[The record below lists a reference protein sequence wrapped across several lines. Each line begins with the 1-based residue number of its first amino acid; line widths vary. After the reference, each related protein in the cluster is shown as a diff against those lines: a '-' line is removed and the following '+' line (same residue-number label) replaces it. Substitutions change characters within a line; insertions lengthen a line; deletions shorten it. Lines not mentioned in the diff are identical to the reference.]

1 MKTGGTMDKT
11 ILKNFAVN
19 SRNKLIEDTIYRLSL
34 LGITE
39 DEIQDPIE
47 ANGMQTF
54 QIGGTN
60 FSIYDDDINKRKEII
75 EDIESKGFKNFVEEV
90 AYTWFNRIIAIRY
103 MEVNSYL
110 PTKTRVLS
118 SETEGKIEPDIL
130 TDALNIDLD
139 YTQEE
144 KELIFKLKDENKLD
158 ELFRFLFIKQSN
170 KLNEILPGLF
180 KTTNDSLELLLNIS
194 FTSEESVVR
203 QLIDTIPEED
213 FTKQV
218 EIIGWLYQY
227 YISEKKN
234 QVININKSNIKKE
247 DIPAATQLFTTDWV
261 VKYMVDN
268 SLGRYWIERNP
279 NSSLK
284 KHLEYYLGEA
294 QQDEETQRK
303 LDEIRSENIS
313 VEELTF
319 FDPCMG
325 SGHILVYA
333 FDVFFEI
340 YKELGYLE
348 RDIPELILKNNIFG
362 LDIDDRAYQLA
373 YFAVLMKARK
383 YDRKI
388 LQKGIVPNVYAIQ
401 ESGNI
406 TDSIIEFIQK
416 HDEKIVNDV
425 IYLKEIF
432 ESGKEFGSLIQV
444 KNIDFNN
451 LRTSLSEIIDNSK
464 STLTDINITNIISND
479 LMTLINQAELLSKKY
494 SAVVTNPPYMNKF
507 EKNLKDFAKKYYKDY
522 SKDLF
527 SMFIYRNFDFCKK
540 YGYNSLMTPFVW
552 MFIKNYE
559 NLRKFIINN
568 KSISSLIQL
577 EYSAFS
583 EATVPICT
591 FVLSNFDK
599 NYAGTYLKLSE
610 FTGGMD
616 VQKEKV
622 LQIIKGDE
630 ILNDKNK
637 YIIKQFNF
645 DKIPG
650 SPIAYWI
657 DDNLIACFNNTK
669 LESLANVKQGLAT
682 ADNNRFLRYWW
693 EVDFNNI
700 GFSSI
705 NCENS
710 KNTNKK
716 WFPYNKGGD
725 YRKWWGNQEF
735 VVNWENDGYEIRN
748 IIGPNGRVRSRAQ
761 NTQFYFHKSL
771 SWSKISSGKVA
782 FRYYPNGFI
791 FDVAGCSVFLDKK
804 NINYIFGFLNSN
816 ICGDILDLISPT
828 LNYEVGHVASLP
840 IIFDES
846 KQNEIENLV
855 ITNINIEKE
864 DWDENETSWN
874 FKSHPFV
881 FFKGDSLSEKYNFW
895 QKYKTNQFNY
905 LKTNEEKLNKLFYDI
920 YNVDGDHEIE
930 DKYISLNKNDLKKD
944 IESIISYSVGCMFGR
959 YNLNQGGLCFA
970 GGEFDLNKYHNFIPD
985 DDNIIPVLD
994 TAYFDDDI
1002 VGYFTKF
1009 IEKCFGKEKLEENL
1023 DFIAKVLSN
1032 SSKPSREVLRDY
1044 FLKNF
1049 FNSHKKIYKKRPIY
1063 WQFSSGK
1070 ENGFNCLIYM
1080 HRYEPSLVAK
1090 IRTDYLHK
1098 TQKAIEQRIANT
1110 NTIINNSTSK
1120 QEVANI
1126 TKEKVKLQK
1135 QLKETQEYDE
1145 LLAHIA
1151 NQNIEIDLDNGV
1163 KFNYELFQ
1171 NIEIKK
1177 EGKKSKKLNLL
1188 KKI

>member
-1 MKTGGTMDKT
+1 MDKT

-75 EDIESKGFKNFVEEV
+75 EDIESKGFNNFVEEV

-103 MEVNSYL
+103 MEVNNYL

-130 TDALNIDLD
+130 TDALDIDLD

-180 KTTNDSLELLLNIS
+180 KTTDDSLELLLNIS
-194 FTSEESVVR
+194 FTSEEDVVR

-284 KHLEYYLGEA
+284 KHLEYYFGEA

-303 LDEIRSENIS
+303 LDEIRSKNIS

-416 HDEKIVNDV
+416 HDETIVNDV

-451 LRTSLSEIIDNSK
+451 LRTSLNEIIDNSK

-479 LMTLINQAELLSKKY
+479 LMALINQAELLSKKY

-527 SMFIYRNFDFCKK
+527 SMFIYRNFDFCND
-540 YGYNSLMTPFVW
+540 YGYNALMTPFVW

-630 ILNDKNK
+630 ILNDENNF
-637 YIIKQFNF
+637 IMKQCKFI
-645 DKIPG
+645 KIPG
-650 SPIAYWI
+650 NSIAYWVSDKFIDTFEKGICI
-657 DDNLIACFNNTK
+657 DDISGHTGSQNK
-669 LESLANVKQGLAT
+669 T
-682 ADNNRFLRYWW
+682 ADNEKYLRYFW
-693 EVDFNNI
+693 EVSNEHVGID
-700 GFSSI
+700 
-705 NCENS
+705 
-710 KNTNKK
+710 NK
-716 WFPYNKGGD
+716 WIFYAKGGD
-725 YRKWWGNQEF
+725 FKKYYGNLEHVVDWSEDARNFYKNNPTSNLLDEKYWYQE
-735 VVNWENDGYEIRN
+735 GITY
-748 IIGPNGRVRSRAQ
+748 
-761 NTQFYFHKSL
+761 T
-771 SWSKISSGKVA
+771 KISSKGVS
-782 FRYYPNGFI
+782 FRYLPKNCV
-791 FDVAGCSVFLDKK
+791 FDMGGPSICYLGD
-804 NINYIFGFLNSN
+804 NLLYILGLLNSN
-816 ICGDILDLISPT
+816 LANFYLNIFNPTINIQSKDIR
-828 LNYEVGHVASLP
+828 ALP
-840 IIFDES
+840 IIINNSHKNRINKLVKSNLEIAKGDYESFETSFSFKKHFFVSSNECLIENILDNLTYDKLNQLNQFISNEVLLNEIFLEIYDVHDVSSKINEEDIKLNLFNYDES
-846 KQNEIENLV
+846 I
-855 ITNINIEKE
+855 
-864 DWDENETSWN
+864 
-874 FKSHPFV
+874 KSF
-881 FFKGDSLSEKYNFW
+881 
-895 QKYKTNQFNY
+895 
-905 LKTNEEKLNKLFYDI
+905 
-920 YNVDGDHEIE
+920 
-930 DKYISLNKNDLKKD
+930 
-944 IESIISYSVGCMFGR
+944 ISYAVGCMFGR
-959 YNLNQGGLCFA
+959 YSLDNEGLQFA
-970 GGEFDLNKYHNFIPD
+970 GGVFNSDNYIKFIPD

-994 TAYFDDDI
+994 SEYFEDDI
-1002 VGYFTKF
+1002 VNRFVEFVKT
-1009 IEKCFGKEKLEENL
+1009 CFGEETLEENL
-1023 DFIAKVLSN
+1023 DFIANALAKNKKS
-1032 SSKPSREVLRDY
+1032 SREKIRDY
-1044 FLKNF
+1044 LLKNF
-1049 FNSHKKIYKKRPIY
+1049 FNDHKKTYKKCPIY

-1070 ENGFNCLIYM
+1070 ENGFNCLVYM
-1080 HRYEPSLVAK
+1080 HRYEPSLVAR

-1098 TQKAIEQRIANT
+1098 TQKAIEQAIANCD
-1110 NTIINNSTSK
+1110 NIINHSSSK
-1120 QEVANI
+1120 QEVVKA
-1126 TKEKVKLQK
+1126 TKDKAKLQK

-1145 LLAHIA
+1145 ALSHIA
-1151 NQNIEIDLDNGV
+1151 NQNIEIDLDDGV
-1163 KFNYELFQ
+1163 KVNYAKFQ
-1171 NIEIKK
+1171 NVQVSK
-1177 EGKKSKKLNLL
+1177 EGKKSKKINLL
-1188 KKI
+1188 KKL

>member
-1 MKTGGTMDKT
+1 M
-11 ILKNFAVN
+11 
-19 SRNKLIEDTIYRLSL
+19 
-34 LGITE
+34 
-39 DEIQDPIE
+39 
-47 ANGMQTF
+47 
-54 QIGGTN
+54 
-60 FSIYDDDINKRKEII
+60 
-75 EDIESKGFKNFVEEV
+75 
-90 AYTWFNRIIAIRY
+90 
-103 MEVNSYL
+103 
-110 PTKTRVLS
+110 
-118 SETEGKIEPDIL
+118 
-130 TDALNIDLD
+130 
-139 YTQEE
+139 
-144 KELIFKLKDENKLD
+144 KDENKLD

-170 KLNEILPGLF
+170 KLNEILQGLF

-194 FTSEESVVR
+194 FTSEEGVVR

-284 KHLEYYLGEA
+284 EHLEFYLGEA

-416 HDEKIVNDV
+416 HDETIVNDV

-451 LRTSLSEIIDNSK
+451 LRTSLNEIIDKSK
-464 STLTDINITNIISND
+464 STLTNINITNIISND
-479 LMTLINQAELLSKKY
+479 LMALINQAELLSKKY

-591 FVLSNFDK
+591 FVLSNFDE

-622 LQIIKGDE
+622 LQIINGDE

-637 YIIKQFNF
+637 FYSNQSNFN
-645 DKIPG
+645 KVPG
-650 SPIAYWI
+650 KPIAYWVSDEVI
-657 DDNLIACFNNTK
+657 EIFDKGIK
-669 LESLANVKQGLAT
+669 LESIGDVRQGMIPG
-682 ADNNRFLRYWW
+682 NSKYFLKFWY
-693 EVDFNNI
+693 EVDKNKI
-700 GFSSI
+700 GF
-705 NCENS
+705 NHENS
-710 KNTNKK
+710 SDIKKYSKK
-716 WFPYNKGGD
+716 WFPYNKGGT
-725 YRKWWGNQEF
+725 YRKWYGNILH
-735 VVNWENDGYEIRN
+735 VINMENDGYEIINSKKNNNYRLRD
-748 IIGPNGRVRSRAQ
+748 PK
-761 NTQFYFHKSL
+761 FYFKPAIT
-771 SWSKISSGKVA
+771 WSKISSGK
-782 FRYYPNGFI
+782 FSTRFMPQGNL
-791 FDVAGCSVFLDKK
+791 FDIAGCCIFFLDEYLK
-804 NINYIFGFLNSN
+804 YILGFTNST
-816 ICGDILDLISPT
+816 ISSYILEFTSPT
-828 LNYEVGHVASLP
+828 LNYEVEHIKKLP
-840 IIFDES
+840 IILNQIELNKVNKIVSDNISISKNDWDFKEISLDFKIHPYLLFDNNNL
-846 KQNEIENLV
+846 NEIHQLWEKFTYTNFNQLKENEIKLDSIFNEIYGLNLV
-855 ITNINIEKE
+855 SEVKNENI
-864 DWDENETSWN
+864 S
-874 FKSHPFV
+874 V
-881 FFKGDSLSEKYNFW
+881 
-895 QKYKTNQFNY
+895 
-905 LKTNEEKLNKLFYDI
+905 
-920 YNVDGDHEIE
+920 
-930 DKYISLNKNDLKKD
+930 YISNNNMDVK
-944 IESIISYSVGCMFGR
+944 SFVSYAVGCMFGR
-959 YNLNQGGLCFA
+959 YSLDQEGLQFA
-970 GGEFDLNKYHNFIPD
+970 GGKFDLENYHKFIPD

-1009 IEKCFGKEKLEENL
+1009 VETCFGGESLEQNL
-1023 DFIAKVLSN
+1023 DFIAGALSKSN
-1032 SSKPSREVLRDY
+1032 KPSRDIIRDY
-1044 FLKNF
+1044 LLKNF
-1049 FNSHKKIYKKRPIY
+1049 FNDHKKTYKKCPIY

-1070 ENGFNCLIYM
+1070 QNGFNCLVYM
-1080 HRYEPSLVAK
+1080 HRYEPSLVAR

-1098 TQKAIEQRIANT
+1098 TQKAIEQAISNCD
-1110 NTIINNSTSK
+1110 NIINHSSSNTEINK
-1120 QEVANI
+1120 A
-1126 TKEKVKLQK
+1126 TKDKIKLQK
-1135 QLKETQEYDE
+1135 QLQETQEYDE
-1145 LLAHIA
+1145 ALAHIA
-1151 NQNIEIDLDNGV
+1151 NQNIEIDLDDGV
-1163 KFNYELFQ
+1163 KVNYAKFQ
-1171 NIEIKK
+1171 NVEVSK
-1177 EGKKSKKLNLL
+1177 EGKKSKKINLL
-1188 KKI
+1188 K

>member
-1 MKTGGTMDKT
+1 M
-11 ILKNFAVN
+11 
-19 SRNKLIEDTIYRLSL
+19 
-34 LGITE
+34 
-39 DEIQDPIE
+39 
-47 ANGMQTF
+47 
-54 QIGGTN
+54 
-60 FSIYDDDINKRKEII
+60 
-75 EDIESKGFKNFVEEV
+75 
-90 AYTWFNRIIAIRY
+90 
-103 MEVNSYL
+103 
-110 PTKTRVLS
+110 
-118 SETEGKIEPDIL
+118 
-130 TDALNIDLD
+130 
-139 YTQEE
+139 
-144 KELIFKLKDENKLD
+144 KDENKLD

-180 KTTNDSLELLLNIS
+180 KTTDDSLELLLNIS
-194 FTSEESVVR
+194 FTSEEDVVR

-284 KHLEYYLGEA
+284 KHLEYYFGEA

-303 LDEIRSENIS
+303 LDEIRSKNIS

-416 HDEKIVNDV
+416 HNEKIVNDV

-451 LRTSLSEIIDNSK
+451 LRTSLNEIIDKSK

-479 LMTLINQAELLSKKY
+479 LMALINQAELLSKKY

-507 EKNLKDFAKKYYKDY
+507 EKNLKDFAKKNYKDY

-527 SMFIYRNFDFCKK
+527 SMFIYRNFGFCIKD
-540 YGYNSLMTPFVW
+540 GYCGFLTPFNW
-552 MFIKNYE
+552 MFIKNHE
-559 NLRKFIINN
+559 QLRKYIITN
-568 KSISSLIQL
+568 KCLSSLIQL
-577 EYSAFS
+577 EYNSFTEIAM
-583 EATVPICT
+583 VPVGT
-591 FVLSNFDK
+591 FILYNSSFK
-599 NYAGTYLKLSE
+599 NVNYIGTYLKLSE
-610 FTGGMD
+610 FKGNMD

-622 LQIIKGDE
+622 VNSLKSSTNYKFNISQNNFLKTPNYQIIFWE
-630 ILNDKNK
+630 DKYLIDSFNK
-637 YIIKQFNF
+637 YPPLSKYAKPSRGLSTFN
-645 DKIPG
+645 
-650 SPIAYWI
+650 
-657 DDNLIACFNNTK
+657 DNK
-669 LESLANVKQGLAT
+669 
-682 ADNNRFLRYWW
+682 FLRFWF
-693 EVDFNNI
+693 EPTFK
-700 GFSSI
+700 SI
-705 NCENS
+705 NFNCSTLEDSINS
-710 KNTNKK
+710 KKK
-716 WFPYNKGGD
+716 WFPYNKGGS
-725 YRKWWGNQEF
+725 YRKWYGNNEY
-735 VVNWENDGYEIRN
+735 VVNFYNFGEDIKQTGKGSFSNSDYYFSKGLTW
-748 IIGPNGRVRSRAQ
+748 SR
-761 NTQFYFHKSL
+761 
-771 SWSKISSGKVA
+771 ISS
-782 FRYYPNGFI
+782 RYFGVRYHDNGFI
-791 FDVAGCSVFLDKK
+791 IGDAGPSVIVIND
-804 NINYIFGFLNSN
+804 NYIFYMLGILLSQFSLRIISSLNESMTFQV
-816 ICGDILDLISPT
+816 GDLNRIPILVK
-828 LNYEVGHVASLP
+828 E
-840 IIFDES
+840 E
-846 KQNEIENLV
+846 KKKEIEELV
-855 ITNINIEKE
+855 KLNIEISKK
-864 DWDENETSWN
+864 DWDENEISWDYIKHFSLKSNSNNLKDIYGEYVN
-874 FKSHPFV
+874 FK
-881 FFKGDSLSEKYNFW
+881 E
-895 QKYKTNQFNY
+895 
-905 LKTNEEKLNKLFYDI
+905 NEFIKMKNNEIKLNKII
-920 YNVDGDHEIE
+920 YNLYNITEEFEIK
-930 DKYISLNKNDLKKD
+930 DDDITLNKMNKTDFIK
-944 IESIISYSVGCMFGR
+944 SFISYAIGCMFGR
-959 YNLNQGGLCFA
+959 YSLDNEGLQFA
-970 GGEFDLNKYHNFIPD
+970 GGEFNINNYNKFIPD

-1009 IEKCFGKEKLEENL
+1009 VETCFGKKALEENL
-1023 DFIAKVLSN
+1023 DFIAGALSK
-1032 SSKPSREVLRDY
+1032 SKKPSREIIRQYL
-1044 FLKNF
+1044 LKNF
-1049 FNSHKKIYKKRPIY
+1049 FNDHKKTYKKCPIY

-1070 ENGFNCLIYM
+1070 HNGFNCLVYM
-1080 HRYEPSLVAK
+1080 HRYEPSLVAR

-1098 TQKAIEQRIANT
+1098 TQKAIEQKIT
-1110 NTIINNSTSK
+1110 NNDNIINNSTSK
-1120 QEVANI
+1120 QDIANA
-1126 TKEKVKLQK
+1126 TKEKAKLQK

-1145 LLAHIA
+1145 ILAHIA
-1151 NQNIEIDLDNGV
+1151 NQNIEIDLDDGV
-1163 KFNYELFQ
+1163 KLNYAKFQ

-1177 EGKKSKKLNLL
+1177 EGSKTKKVNLL

>member
-1 MKTGGTMDKT
+1 MKTGETMDKT
-11 ILKNFAVN
+11 ILKTFAVN

-75 EDIESKGFKNFVEEV
+75 EDIESKGFNNFVEEV

-103 MEVNSYL
+103 MEVNNYL

-130 TDALNIDLD
+130 TDALDIDLD

-180 KTTNDSLELLLNIS
+180 KTTDDSLELLLNIS
-194 FTSEESVVR
+194 FTSEEDVVR

-284 KHLEYYLGEA
+284 EHLEYYLGEA
-294 QQDEETQRK
+294 QQDEETQSK

-333 FDVFFEI
+333 FDLFFEI

-451 LRTSLSEIIDNSK
+451 LRTSLNEIIDKSK

-479 LMTLINQAELLSKKY
+479 LMALINQAELLSKKY

-507 EKNLKDFAKKYYKDY
+507 EKNLKDFAKKNYKDY

-540 YGYNSLMTPFVW
+540 YGYNALMTPFVW

-591 FVLSNFDK
+591 FVLSNFDE

-705 NCENS
+705 NCEDS

-1049 FNSHKKIYKKRPIY
+1049 FNSHKKIYKKHPIY